1 MRHATM
7 AVLVVALAGCAKS
20 PQLAIVP
27 VVAGPA
33 HSVKTA
39 NGPVLANARGM
50 TLYTYDIDAPGRSNC
65 NGKCAVNWPPL
76 MAAPMSHLAGPW
88 TIVTRDDGSQMWAY
102 AGKPL
107 YTSIMD
113 KKPGDTAG
121 DGVGGVWHVARP

>member
-1 MRHATM
+1 MRYAMM
-7 AVLVVALAGCAKS
+7 AVLVVALAGCAAS
-20 PQLAIVP
+20 PRLAVVP

-50 TLYTYDIDAPGRSNC
+50 TLYTFDKDTPGKSNC

-76 MAAPMSHLAGPW
+76 MVTPMSHLAGPW
-88 TIVTRDDGSQMWAY
+88 TVVTRDDGSQMWGY

-107 YTSIMD
+107 YTWSKD
-113 KKPGDTAG
+113 KNPGDTTG
-121 DGVGGVWHVARP
+121 DGVGMVWHVARP